1 MILRRMRRAGKAAD
15 RSLWS
20 DLISLGL
27 IFPISITLGFFL
39 GRWIG
44 GWFGHPQGGGLVGL
58 LWGIAAAFWEL
69 YKVARKV
76 VRWDA
81 EETRRLEDEAKEKE
95 RHAP

>member
-1 MILRRMRRAGKAAD
+1 MIFRRMRRAGLAGG

-20 DLISLGL
+20 DLVSLGL

-44 GWFGHPQGGGLVGL
+44 GRFGHPEGGGLVGL

-69 YKVARKV
+69 YKVARRV
-76 VRWDA
+76 VRWD
-81 EETRRLEDEAKEKE
+81 EDETKRIEDETRHENGR
-95 RHAP
+95 

>member
-1 MILRRMRRAGKAAD
+1 MILRWRRRTGSASD

-44 GWFGHPQGGGLVGL
+44 GFYGHSESGGLIGL
-58 LWGIAAAFWEL
+58 FWGIGAAFWEL
-69 YKVARKV
+69 YKVARRV

-81 EETRRLEDEAKEKE
+81 DETRRIEEEKR
-95 RHAP
+95 RHGR

>member
-1 MILRRMRRAGKAAD
+1 MIFRRGRRARDTGD
-15 RSLWS
+15 RSLWG

-44 GWFGHPQGGGLVGL
+44 AQFGHPQGGGLFGL
-58 LWGIAAAFWEL
+58 CWGIAAAFWEL
-69 YKVARKV
+69 YKVARRV

-81 EETRRLEDEAKEKE
+81 RESRRIEKD
-95 RHAP
+95 RDPHGS